1 MLDGQINRLTIT
13 FLEVEW
19 LSIFTVQ
26 WNPDF
31 LNHLEKSK
39 LAQIIEKKKKN
50 NWGQITV

>member
-1 MLDGQINRLTIT
+1 MRFCPQNTSKKNVGWANKSSYYN

-39 LAQIIEKKKKN
+39 LAQII
-50 NWGQITV
+50 G

>member
-1 MLDGQINRLTIT
+1 MLDGQINCLTIT

-19 LSIFTVQ
+19 LSIFTVL

-39 LAQIIEKKKKN
+39 LAQII
-50 NWGQITV
+50 G